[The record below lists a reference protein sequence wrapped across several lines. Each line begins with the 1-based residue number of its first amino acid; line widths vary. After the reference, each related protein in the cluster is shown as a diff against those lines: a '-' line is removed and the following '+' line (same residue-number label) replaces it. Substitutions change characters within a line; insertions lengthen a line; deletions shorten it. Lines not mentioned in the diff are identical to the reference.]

1 MGKEQTVLPGR
12 SLVESILVPAPG
24 AAADGRVIGSM
35 GTGAW
40 AWGDRIFWGY
50 GNGYHHD
57 DVRAAF
63 ETVMRAGA
71 VFFDT
76 AEVYG
81 MGQSERLLGE
91 FIHGSSA
98 AVAIATKFFPFP
110 WRLDSGS
117 VVRALRGSLKRLGLQ
132 QVGLYQIH
140 WPTPLVRIETLMK
153 GLADAVDAGLTRA
166 VGVSNF
172 NVEQTR
178 RAHAAL
184 AARGINLASNQVE
197 YSLLQR
203 SPERSGLL
211 ELCRDLGITVIAYS
225 PLGSGLLTGK
235 YSPDAPPPGVRR
247 SRYNRDYLL
256 KLQPLIGLMREIGA
270 GHGGKTPAQVALNWV
285 IAKGAVPIPGAKN
298 SRQAEENI
306 GAVGWL
312 LGADEVEA
320 LDRASRLS

>member
-1 MGKEQTVLPGR
+1 MGKEQTVLRGKF
-12 SLVESILVPAPG
+12 LVESILVPAPS
-24 AAADGRVIGSM
+24 AAADGHVINSM

-50 GNGYHHD
+50 GSGYDYD

-91 FIHGSSA
+91 FVHGSGA
-98 AVAIATKFFPFP
+98 EVAIATKFFPFP
-110 WRLDSGS
+110 WRLDSSS
-117 VVRALRGSLKRLGLQ
+117 VVRALRGSLKRLGLE
-132 QVGLYQIH
+132 QVALYQIH

-153 GLADAVDAGLTRA
+153 GLADAVEAGLTRA
-166 VGVSNF
+166 VGVSNY

-184 AARGINLASNQVE
+184 AERGIKLASNQVE

-211 ELCRDLGITVIAYS
+211 ELCRDLGVTVIAYS

-235 YSPDAPPPGVRR
+235 YGPDAPPPGVRR
-247 SRYNRDYLL
+247 PRYDRDYLSR
-256 KLQPLIGLMREIGA
+256 LQQLIGLMREIGA
-270 GHGGKTPAQVALNWV
+270 GHGDKTPAQVALNWV

-306 GAVGWL
+306 GAVGWS

-320 LDRASRLS
+320 LDRASQLS